1 MNVYIITE
9 RLETLG
15 TSVKPLKLLIEPT
28 DTILMVKQKIEMQHQ
43 LHPAPEDQQLKT
55 LLSSSEPSVLSNE
68 MTVQEVPNCMSRKQ
82 FNDWRLTLIN
92 SYRVQ
97 GNDIHLFIRN
107 SIDIQEKCR
116 IIKNATPPPLA
127 VVSRD
132 VHFRE
137 HLGPF
142 RMCNASSLNG
152 PMISPGRGSCKL
164 WFCYI
169 GFCGYDRTRLRDEDD
184 LSELGDLEGLNYPFC
199 GGLNCSGSPV
209 SPVLEVPC
217 CVAAPLFPVIYPLFC
232 AMSYCSS
239 LSAPGLCLPQYF
251 CCSRSFDDKNNNGGG
266 CYGKDVDRAL
276 YYADQGSYSD
286 SEYEAH
292 SITSCFNCCGY
303 SCGELC
309 YCEE

>member
-68 MTVQEVPNCMSRKQ
+68 MTVQEVPNCMSG
-82 FNDWRLTLIN
+82 NDIRMTGD
-92 SYRVQ
+92 YFVAQ
-97 GNDIHLFIRN
+97 GTDIHLFIRN
-107 SIDIQEKCR
+107 TMDIQEKCR

-209 SPVLEVPC
+209 SPVLEIPC

-251 CCSRSFDDKNNNGGG
+251 CCSRSFDDKNNNRGG

>member
-9 RLETLG
+9 RLKTLG

-68 MTVQEVPNCMSRKQ
+68 MTVQEVPNCMSG
-82 FNDWRLTLIN
+82 NDIRMTGD
-92 SYRVQ
+92 YFVAQ
-97 GNDIHLFIRN
+97 GTDIHLFIRN
-107 SIDIQEKCR
+107 TMDIQEKCR

-142 RMCNASSLNG
+142 RMCIASSLNG
-152 PMISPGRGSCKL
+152 PMIYPGRGSCKL

-169 GFCGYDRTRLRDEDD
+169 GFCGYDRSRNQLD
-184 LSELGDLEGLNYPFC
+184 YPFC
-199 GGLNCSGSPV
+199 GGLNCSGSPI

-217 CVAAPLFPVIYPLFC
+217 CIAAPLFPVIYPLFC

-239 LSAPGLCLPQYF
+239 LSAPGICFPLYF
-251 CCSRSFDDKNNNGGG
+251 CCGYEDFDDDRHNGGG
-266 CYGKDVDRAL
+266 CNGKDVDKSL
-276 YYADQGSYSD
+276 YFADQGMCCD
-286 SEYEAH
+286 SEFQAG

-303 SCGELC
+303 SCDEYMGRR
-309 YCEE
+309 YGRSSG

>member
-68 MTVQEVPNCMSRKQ
+68 MTVQEVPNCMSG
-82 FNDWRLTLIN
+82 NDIRMTGD
-92 SYRVQ
+92 YFVAQ
-97 GNDIHLFIRN
+97 GTDIHLFIRN
-107 SIDIQEKCR
+107 TMDIQEKCR

-132 VHFRE
+132 VHVTE

-142 RMCNASSLNG
+142 RMCIASSVNG
-152 PMISPGRGSCKL
+152 PMLCPCRGSCKL

-239 LSAPGLCLPQYF
+239 LSAPGICFPLYF
-251 CCSRSFDDKNNNGGG
+251 CCGEGIEDFDDERLNGGG
-266 CYGKDVDRAL
+266 CYGKDVDKSL
-276 YYADQGSYSD
+276 YFADQGMCCD
-286 SEYEAH
+286 SEFQAG

-303 SCGELC
+303 SCGEC
-309 YCEE
+309 RCED